1 MKFHKFY
8 LLLFFTGLLVGC
20 KSIPPEKIINNN
32 FPDFLIEGHRGA
44 RGLSPENTIPSM
56 IRAIDDG
63 ANVLEL
69 DIQISKDKQVVVT
82 HDAYLSPK
90 LVLLSN
96 GEKIAE
102 NSDDEYIIHKMDYD
116 SIRKFKLGMLPQNRF
131 PRQQSIN
138 TYIPL
143 LGELI
148 DSVETY
154 TSKNNLSKIFY
165 NIEIKSN
172 PEKDGHY
179 QPEPKVLMP
188 LVMNVLN
195 NKNIDKRFYIQS
207 FDVRQ
212 IQEVRANYPNVPVG
226 FLTGNKKKT
235 FEENIESIGFMP
247 EIYSPHFSLVT
258 KELIEKCHQKAI
270 KIIPWTVNTI
280 KEIENLRELGVD
292 GIITDFP
299 NLVK

>member
-1 MKFHKFY
+1 
-8 LLLFFTGLLVGC
+8 
-20 KSIPPEKIINNN
+20 
-32 FPDFLIEGHRGA
+32 
-44 RGLSPENTIPSM
+44 M